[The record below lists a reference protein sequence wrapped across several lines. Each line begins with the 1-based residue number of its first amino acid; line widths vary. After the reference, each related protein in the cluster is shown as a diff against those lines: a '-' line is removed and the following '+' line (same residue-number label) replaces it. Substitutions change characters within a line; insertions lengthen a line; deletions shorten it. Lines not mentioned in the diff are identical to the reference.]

1 MEDLIAIIAIVCIFG
16 LPVIAGIILGMRAI
30 KSRNDERMGL
40 INQGI
45 IPPDTPKKESS
56 PQQARV
62 TQERDCACCSWNRD
76 NCRIP
81 MLRIPGNRRRE

>member
-45 IPPDTPKKESS
+45 IPPDTPKKRKQPPTGSCHSGTGLCLLLLE
-56 PQQARV
+56 
-62 TQERDCACCSWNRD
+62 
-76 NCRIP
+76 
-81 MLRIPGNRRRE
+81 